1 MFMEKDPTF
10 NNQRII
16 SYLAKKGVNSTFS
29 STPLPTWASFSRS
42 SLHGNGKFIQAS
54 DIAPSHQRDPLFWVL
69 CLQYNCSV
77 QNTCHQTEWAL
88 NDRQSTSGENYKYE
102 LDWWAFLSIRHLPPL
117 PLWETNGN
125 LEWKPNTNKVNRV
138 NSNRQ
143 KKSSGRHLVSRS
155 APCTG
160 FHDDRK
166 KQQVKD
172 TSGKNWRKNLKG
184 KLRGTTIARI
194 FFQISQSW
202 QIMHKAWSSE
212 RIQLLE
218 SNHC

>member
-1 MFMEKDPTF
+1 M
-10 NNQRII
+10 
-16 SYLAKKGVNSTFS
+16 NSTFS

-54 DIAPSHQRDPLFWVL
+54 DIAPSHQRDPCFGYFAYNAIVLFKTHVIK
-69 CLQYNCSV
+69 
-77 QNTCHQTEWAL
+77 QNESL

-102 LDWWAFLSIRHLPPL
+102 LDWWAFLSIWHLPPVS
-117 PLWETNGN
+117 LWETNGN

-143 KKSSGRHLVSRS
+143 KKSSWRQLMSRS
-155 APCTG
+155 APCRG

-166 KQQVKD
+166 KQQVKA

-184 KLRGTTIARI
+184 KLRGATIALS
-194 FFQISQSW
+194 FTNISILTDQ
-202 QIMHKAWSSE
+202 A
-212 RIQLLE
+212 
-218 SNHC
+218 